1 MKGNQCCGSLL
12 FYLDQDPYLDF
23 DHLDT
28 DTRLTFEWNRMQ
40 PCKTKIR
47 QKVLTID
54 FKKIL

>member
-54 FKKIL
+54 F